1 MNERKRNVIA
11 LLNKE
16 IKALETEAEEIR
28 EQLQERENEIKD
40 IRAAISMLQGSSVKV
55 PLSTKVIDAIQEI
68 GRFCTSAQIAKRLHT
83 NESYLDPRALKRDVN
98 SQLNRM
104 KKKGAVAVDD
114 SLPVLTYG
122 LLDWLDS
129 SGGVVEAFKA
139 KA

>member
-16 IKALETEAEEIR
+16 IEALEKEANNMR
-28 EQLQERENEIKD
+28 QQLQDAENEIKD
-40 IRAAISMLQGSSVKV
+40 IRAAISMLQGSSVRV
-55 PLSTKVIDAIQEI
+55 PMSTKVIDTIQSI
-68 GRFCTSAQIAKRLHT
+68 GRFCTASEIATMIHKQET
-83 NESYLDPRALKRDVN
+83 YLDLRALKRDIN

-104 KKKGAVAVDD
+104 KKKGAVAVDETTR
-114 SLPVLTYG
+114 VNTFG

-129 SGGVVEAFKA
+129 TGKVVDAFKA